1 VSVVPQKGI
10 LKYRFMIKALPRK
23 VISYFTEVKSEI
35 EKVAWPTQK
44 MTILYSAFVVA
55 ACLLCALYFGVLDFF
70 LTRIVDLLLLS
81 R

>member
-10 LKYRFMIKALPRK
+10 LKYENMIKTLPRK
-23 VISYFTEVKSEI
+23 AISYFTEVKSEI

-44 MTILYSAFVVA
+44 MTLLYSAFVVA
-55 ACLLCALYFGVLDFF
+55 ACLVFTLYFAVLDFG
-70 LTRIVDLLLLS
+70 LTEIVNALLS